1 MRLVTLIA
9 EAFFRL
15 RPNRGNG
22 TEPLP
27 GQSQP
32 QQQSRPAPKPAV
44 QQTQDAQQLAD
55 QLLGRMKPLW
65 LQRHG
70 LDMEVRFKMGR
81 MLFGGLYPS
90 GQERL
95 PYGGQVMK
103 QVSKGLGISPPD
115 LHRMVKFAREFKD
128 LATFQAQHPGVT
140 SWDGV
145 KKVLA
150 TMNPAKAG
158 PSKRSPQDPTKT
170 IWKQIDKTLTALKT
184 HLSSVPQGTKR
195 EDAEKRQSEFEA
207 VKEKFNTLL
216 STGTTV
222 TSVS

>member
-9 EAFFRL
+9 GAFFKL

-22 TEPLP
+22 TEPLK
-27 GQSQP
+27 GQNQP
-32 QQQSRPAPKPAV
+32 QQQSRPDPKPAV
-44 QQTQDAQQLAD
+44 QQTEEAQQVAE

-65 LQRHG
+65 LKRHG
-70 LDMEVRFKMGR
+70 LDMEVRIQMGR
-81 MLFGGLYPS
+81 MLVERLYS

-95 PYGGQVMK
+95 PYGSQVMK
-103 QVSKGLGISPPD
+103 RVSTGLGISPPD

-128 LATFQAQHPGVT
+128 LTTFKAQHPGVT

-158 PSKRSPQDPTKT
+158 SSKGAPQDPTKA
-170 IWKQIDKTLTALKT
+170 IWKRIDKKLTALKAD
-184 HLSSVPQGTKR
+184 LASVPQGTKK

-216 STGTTV
+216 SNGKSV